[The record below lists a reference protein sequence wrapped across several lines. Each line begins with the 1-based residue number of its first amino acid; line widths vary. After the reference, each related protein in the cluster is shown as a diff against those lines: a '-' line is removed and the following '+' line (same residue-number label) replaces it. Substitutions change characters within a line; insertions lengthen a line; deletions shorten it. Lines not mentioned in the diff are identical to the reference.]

1 MNFSSRLRGS
11 RFGRKSV
18 LILALASSLILSACH
33 TSRASE
39 VSLNSAT
46 TTVATSEA
54 VQELSLVTDILSRSG
69 GEVLATNANRQQA
82 PAKKPFQRKEIVVPA
97 KPTTSAA
104 TLASTTLASTTLAST
119 ISATTT
125 ARPNVTTSPAPTTTL
140 QATAKTTTTTVAPT
154 TKATTTPAP
163 TTAAPTT
170 PTPTTTAPTT
180 VAPTP
185 VPTTVAPTPVP
196 TTLAPTTPAP
206 TTPAPTTPAPTT
218 AAPTPVPTTKAADT
232 SATAG
237 SAQFQAYILRYTNEI
252 RAAHGIPL
260 LKAAGSSLTQAAQT
274 RANEIVSVWS
284 HTRPDGS
291 DFYTVLRQFNVSYSR
306 AAENLAYNGSYYTA
320 KNFVD
325 AWMSSPA
332 HKAAILN
339 ARLTTMG
346 VGHVVSGGKAFAV
359 QLFIG

>member
-1 MNFSSRLRGS
+1 MNLSSRLRGS
-11 RFGRKSV
+11 RLGRKSV

-54 VQELSLVTDILSRSG
+54 VQELPFVTNILSRSG

-97 KPTTSAA
+97 KPRTSAA
-104 TLASTTLASTTLAST
+104 TLASATLAFT

-170 PTPTTTAPTT
+170 PAPTIPAPTT

-185 VPTTVAPTPVP
+185 VPTTPAPTTPAPTTVAPTPVP
-196 TTLAPTTPAP
+196 TTL
-206 TTPAPTTPAPTT
+206 APTTPAPTT

-237 SAQFQAYILRYTNEI
+237 SAQFQADILRYTNEI

>member
-1 MNFSSRLRGS
+1 MNLSSRLRGS
-11 RFGRKSV
+11 RLGRKSV

-104 TLASTTLASTTLAST
+104 TLASITLASTT
-119 ISATTT
+119 SAATT

-185 VPTTVAPTPVP
+185 VPTTP
-196 TTLAPTTPAP
+196 APTTPAP

-237 SAQFQAYILRYTNEI
+237 SAQFQADILRYTNEI